1 MTAKKSKIQP
11 EDFAEN
17 LFIAG
22 KLDEMADLLEKQDA
36 SVFRVRAYRGAATYI
51 ASLDRPI
58 RAIYGADGRR
68 GLESLPT
75 TGTLIA
81 VAIVELLDSGGLVS
95 LDRLRG
101 STNPEK
107 LLQTIPMIGPKLAH
121 LIHDRLHIDT
131 LEGLE
136 AAAIDGS
143 LANINGFGKCR
154 INSIRHSLNDMLAGR
169 RPIHS
174 NRALTAP
181 SVTDVLAVDQ
191 EYR

>member
-1 MTAKKSKIQP
+1 
-11 EDFAEN
+11 
-17 LFIAG
+17 
-22 KLDEMADLLEKQDA
+22 
-36 SVFRVRAYRGAATYI
+36 
-51 ASLDRPI
+51 
-58 RAIYGADGRR
+58 
-68 GLESLPT
+68 
-75 TGTLIA
+75 

-107 LLQTIPMIGPKLAH
+107 LLQTVPMTGPKLAH

-143 LANINGFGKCR
+143 LANINGYSKCR
-154 INSIRHSLNDMLAGR
+154 INSVRHSLNDMLARR

-174 NRALTAP
+174 NRALTVP
-181 SVTDVLAVDQ
+181 SVIDVLAVDQ